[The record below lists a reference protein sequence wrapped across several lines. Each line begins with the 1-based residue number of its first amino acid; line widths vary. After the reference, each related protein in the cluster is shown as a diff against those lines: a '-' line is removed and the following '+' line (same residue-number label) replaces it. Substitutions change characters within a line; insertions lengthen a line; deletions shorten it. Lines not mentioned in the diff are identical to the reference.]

1 MPQIEAGVPD
11 DAVNDEDAATD
22 RDASHTV
29 TVVPVAT
36 VVSIGG
42 AENPEVGESA
52 LDKSKTMFSRLDL
65 EMLRRLLQGDD
76 NSTSITALAGPAC
89 KCSGQSFAGRGNYCS
104 RWGRDYVWCYA
115 DQACL

>member
-52 LDKSKTMFSRLDL
+52 LATSLQENDGHYPRNGVKLAMHGERCLSALPFFASLYHCL
-65 EMLRRLLQGDD
+65 VRRLG
-76 NSTSITALAGPAC
+76 IIPH
-89 KCSGQSFAGRGNYCS
+89 
-104 RWGRDYVWCYA
+104 V
-115 DQACL
+115 